1 MSKIADQLRDWI
13 TGLLGIVPGRSG
25 RLLRR
30 LYYRSVLAAG
40 GARLSVGRNVEI
52 ACPHNIRLGDVAY
65 LVDGAVLRACGNARL
80 TIGNRFAANGNAR
93 IIADSGGEILI
104 GACVMVG
111 PNVVIRASNHR
122 TDDPCR
128 PMLEQGQTGG
138 RIVIGDD
145 VWIGANAV
153 IVPNVTIGSH
163 VIVAAGAV
171 VTRDV
176 PDFAIVGGVP
186 ARVIADRRKRDYPPA
201 DPDAGS

>member
-1 MSKIADQLRDWI
+1 MNRIAEELRDWT
-13 TGLLGIVPGRSG
+13 TGLLGIVPGRIG

-30 LYYRSVLAAG
+30 IYYRCVLAAS

-52 ACPHNIRLGDVAY
+52 ACPHNIRLGEETY

-80 TIGNRFAANGNAR
+80 TIGNRFGANGNAR
-93 IIADSGGEILI
+93 IIADNGGEILI

-111 PNVVIRASNHR
+111 PNVVIRASNHGAER
-122 TDDPCR
+122 IDV
-128 PMLEQGQTGG
+128 PMWEQGHTGG

-163 VIVAAGAV
+163 VVIAAGAV

-176 PDFAIVGGVP
+176 PDYAVVAGVP
-186 ARVIADRRKRDYPPA
+186 ARVIADRRQRTGGAATRDPGA
-201 DPDAGS
+201 